1 MKKWSDLG
9 HFKKKYGTFGIL
21 GYNMGFPI
29 HFPPSSDEIAKTPL
43 QGMEIGQKSLEMC
56 KTKF

>member
-1 MKKWSDLG
+1 MKKWTHLG
-9 HFKKKYGTFGIL
+9 NFPKKYGTFRIL

-29 HFPPSSDEIAKTPL
+29 HFPPPSDEIAKTAP
-43 QGMEIGQKSLEMC
+43 QGMEIVQKSLEMC

>member
-1 MKKWSDLG
+1 MKKWTNLG
-9 HFKKKYGTFGIL
+9 NFTKKYGTFGIL

-29 HFPPSSDEIAKTPL
+29 HFPPSSDEIAKTPP
-43 QGMEIGQKSLEMC
+43 QGMEITPKSLEIC